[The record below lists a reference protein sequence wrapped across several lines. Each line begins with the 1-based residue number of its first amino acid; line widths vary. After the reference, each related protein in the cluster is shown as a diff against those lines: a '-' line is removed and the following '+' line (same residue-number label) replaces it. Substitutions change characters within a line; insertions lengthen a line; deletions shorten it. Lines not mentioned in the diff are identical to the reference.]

1 MRRTL
6 ILVDVQN
13 GFLHNAG
20 NQVMLQKIHQLLD
33 EREHR
38 RQ

>member
-13 GFLHNAG
+13 GFLHNAD
-20 NQVMLQKIHQLLD
+20 NQVMVQRSISY
-33 EREHR
+33 
-38 RQ
+38 